1 MKGVVVLNA
10 KLKFPQDGKDDDVK
24 PVAPPMNPVTLRR
37 RADLEDEA
45 FQRIIDHKPK
55 SREVLK

>member
-1 MKGVVVLNA
+1 MLNA
-10 KLKFPQDGKDDDVK
+10 KLKFPRDGEDDDVK
-24 PVAPPMNPVTLRR
+24 PVAPLMNPVTLRR
-37 RADLEDEA
+37 RAALEDEA